1 MIPTFTFDQLINA
14 YGATVTHQDF
24 LKNLMRRSVQTTET
38 KGWLLFKNC
47 DERADGNQL
56 LAAVV
61 PFGPRA
67 ACRNIPDGK
76 LGLLSKEGGFV
87 AAIGM
92 MPAEAVFDADASDNE
107 PYPYF
112 IGFGRTQNIEEII
125 TPQTTPTR

>member
-1 MIPTFTFDQLINA
+1 MIPQLTFDQFIDA
-14 YGATVTHQDF
+14 YGVAVAHQNF
-24 LKNLMRRSVQTTET
+24 LKSLMRRSAKTTET

-67 ACRNIPDGK
+67 NCRNIPAGK

-87 AAIGM
+87 AAVGM
-92 MPAEAVFDADASDNE
+92 MPAEAVADPNASDNE
-107 PYPYF
+107 PYPYL
-112 IGFGRTQNIEEII
+112 IGFGRTENIEEII
-125 TPQTTPTR
+125 TPETTPIK